1 MSFTTDIYD
10 EIRRILPNSSVRD
23 FSEMCG
29 RSSGYYGSITSQ
41 GVEISDDALMN
52 LLIGLESI
60 KRSGVITNLSAV
72 SRIQKI
78 ISDELANRSSKYTN
92 LGSGPVRRMIASAI
106 IRLNEE
112 KVYDQQPT
120 PILF

>member
-10 EIRRILPNSSVRD
+10 EIRRIIPNSSIRE

-92 LGSGPVRRMIASAI
+92 FGSGPVRKMIASAI